1 MQIIGS
7 QPSPFV
13 RIVRITCEELNISY
27 ELLETGAFSS
37 MTAEDA
43 ELINSNNPLMKVP
56 VLRDQGK
63 HIIDSRI
70 IVNYLINKSDDHAN
84 PDFDTSI
91 NDEKQNLITIIL
103 GIGDAALIR
112 FVFGKT
118 TDLDL
123 NKGYLRRSLTRI
135 ETGLSYLNEQSDL
148 GKTFGVPELMLIS
161 LLDWFKNREIYD
173 WSIHENLVATYGRYK
188 DRDSIVNTRMPDN
201 I

>member
-13 RIVRITCEELNISY
+13 RIVRITCEELNIPY

-56 VLRDQGK
+56 VLRDEGK
-63 HIIDSRI
+63 NIIDSRI
-70 IVNYLINKSDDHAN
+70 IVNYLINKAGDQAN
-84 PDFDTSI
+84 ADFNTAI
-91 NDEKQNLITIIL
+91 NDDQQNLISIIL
-103 GIGDAALIR
+103 GVGDAALIR
-112 FVFGKT
+112 FVFSKT

-123 NKGYLRRSLTRI
+123 EKGYLKRSLNRI
-135 ETGLSYLNEQSDL
+135 EASLSYLNNQSDV

-161 LLDWFKNREIYD
+161 LLDWFKKREIYD
-173 WSIHENLVATYGRYK
+173 WSIHENLVALYDRYEK
-188 DRDSIVNTRMPDN
+188 RDSLVKTRMQDN
-201 I
+201 V

>member
-7 QPSPFV
+7 QISPFV
-13 RIVRITCEELNISY
+13 RIVRITCEELNLPY

-56 VLRDQGK
+56 VLRDEGK
-63 HIIDSRI
+63 NIIDSRI
-70 IVNYLINKSDDHAN
+70 IVNYLINKAGDQTNA
-84 PDFDTSI
+84 DFNTTI
-91 NDEKQNLITIIL
+91 NDDQQNLISIIL
-103 GIGDAALIR
+103 GVGDAALIR
-112 FVFGKT
+112 FVFDKT

-123 NKGYLRRSLTRI
+123 EKGYLKRSLTRI
-135 ETGLSYLNEQSDL
+135 EASLSYLNEQSDL

-161 LLDWFKNREIYD
+161 LLDWFKKRDICD
-173 WSIHENLVATYGRYK
+173 WSMHENLVALYDRYK
-188 DRDSIVNTRMPDN
+188 DRASIVKTRMPDN

>member
-13 RIVRITCEELNISY
+13 RIVRITCEELSLPY

-56 VLRDQGK
+56 VLRDEGK
-63 HIIDSRI
+63 NIIDSRI
-70 IVNYLINKSDDHAN
+70 IVNYLINKFGDQAN
-84 PDFDTSI
+84 ADFSTTI
-91 NDEKQNLITIIL
+91 NDDQQNLISIIL
-103 GIGDAALIR
+103 GVGDAALIR

-123 NKGYLRRSLTRI
+123 EKGYLKRSLNRI
-135 ETGLSYLNEQSDL
+135 EASLSYLNEQSDL

-161 LLDWFKNREIYD
+161 LLDWFKKRGICD
-173 WSIHENLVATYGRYK
+173 WSMHENLVALYDRYEK
-188 DRDSIVNTRMPDN
+188 RDSIVKTRIPDN